1 MKPTA
6 ASSDDPHRLDQVVTQ
21 WSLLRLAHQ
30 PIDQQGPQARQAML
44 LKYRDA
50 IRNYVAAL
58 LQNESDTDD
67 VAQDVFMRLM
77 RGDFASADRSK
88 GRFRDFLKV
97 AVKNMVRTHWDKQQR
112 RTAVSFDAT
121 EGIEPTAVTE
131 DSDAAWTDEW
141 RGQLIEST

>member
-1 MKPTA
+1 
-6 ASSDDPHRLDQVVTQ
+6 
-21 WSLLRLAHQ
+21 
-30 PIDQQGPQARQAML
+30 ML